1 MKILKFYTTYC
12 SQCKQQT
19 KLLNGFTDAEVVEI
33 DCDENEDLVDK
44 YEVRGLP
51 TIVLVDSED
60 KVINKFIGITQP
72 NTIKDAINKY
82 KEQQNE
88 GNN

>member
-19 KLLNGFTDAEVVEI
+19 KLLEGFTEAEVISV

-51 TIVLVDSED
+51 TMVLIDNED
-60 KVINKFIGITQP
+60 NVIKKFVGITRP
-72 NTIKDAINKY
+72 DAIIEAINNY
-82 KEQQNE
+82 KENS
-88 GNN
+88 

>member
-1 MKILKFYTTYC
+1 MKILKFFTTYC

-19 KLLNGFTDAEVVEI
+19 KLLEGFTEAEVISV

-51 TIVLVDSED
+51 TLILVDDND
-60 KVINKFIGITQP
+60 KVISKFVGITKP
-72 NTIKDAINKY
+72 EVIKDAIN
-82 KEQQNE
+82 
-88 GNN
+88 NNKS

>member
-1 MKILKFYTTYC
+1 MKLLKFYTTYC

-19 KLLNGFTDAEVVEI
+19 KLLEGFTEAEVISV

-51 TIVLVDSED
+51 TLVLVDDNE
-60 KVINKFIGITQP
+60 KVISKFVGMTKPEVLKDTINNYNK
-72 NTIKDAINKY
+72 
-82 KEQQNE
+82 
-88 GNN
+88 

>member
-19 KLLNGFTDAEVVEI
+19 KLLEGFTEAEVISV

-51 TIVLVDSED
+51 TLILVDDSD
-60 KVINKFIGITQP
+60 KVISKFVGITKP
-72 NTIKDAINKY
+72 EVIKDAIN
-82 KEQQNE
+82 
-88 GNN
+88 NNKS

>member
-19 KLLNGFTDAEVVEI
+19 KLLEGFTDAEVVSL

-51 TIVLVDSED
+51 TLILIDDNDEIISRFV
-60 KVINKFIGITQP
+60 GITKP
-72 NTIKDAINKY
+72 AVIKNAINSHKS
-82 KEQQNE
+82 
-88 GNN
+88 

>member
-1 MKILKFYTTYC
+1 MKILKFFTTYC

-19 KLLNGFTDAEVVEI
+19 KLLEGFTNAEVVSV

-51 TIVLVDSED
+51 TIVLIDNED
-60 KVINKFIGITQP
+60 NVIKKFVGITRP
-72 NTIKDAINKY
+72 DAIIEAINNY
-82 KEQQNE
+82 KE
-88 GNN
+88 GI

>member
-19 KLLNGFTDAEVVEI
+19 KLLEGFTNAEVVSV

-44 YEVRGLP
+44 YEVRSLP
-51 TIVLVDSED
+51 TLVLIDDNEKIIS
-60 KVINKFIGITQP
+60 KFVGMTKP
-72 NTIKDAINKY
+72 EVIKDAINNYNK
-82 KEQQNE
+82 
-88 GNN
+88 

>member
-19 KLLNGFTDAEVVEI
+19 KLLEGFTEAEI
-33 DCDENEDLVDK
+33 ISLDCDENEDLVEK

-51 TIVLVDSED
+51 TLVIINENDEVISKFVGMTKPEVL
-60 KVINKFIGITQP
+60 
-72 NTIKDAINKY
+72 KDAINNYEINKA
-82 KEQQNE
+82 
-88 GNN
+88 

>member
-1 MKILKFYTTYC
+1 MKILKFFTTYC

-19 KLLNGFTDAEVVEI
+19 KLLEGFTEAEVISV

-51 TIVLVDSED
+51 TLILVDDND
-60 KVINKFIGITQP
+60 KVISRFVGITKP
-72 NTIKDAINKY
+72 EVIKDAIN
-82 KEQQNE
+82 
-88 GNN
+88 NNKS

>member
-19 KLLNGFTDAEVVEI
+19 KLLEGFTEAEVISV
-33 DCDENEDLVDK
+33 DCDENEDLVEK

-51 TIVLVDSED
+51 TLVIINENDEVISKFVGMTKPEVL
-60 KVINKFIGITQP
+60 
-72 NTIKDAINKY
+72 KDAINNYEINKA
-82 KEQQNE
+82 
-88 GNN
+88 

>member
-19 KLLNGFTDAEVVEI
+19 KLLEGFTEAEVISV

-44 YEVRGLP
+44 YEVKGLP
-51 TIVLVDSED
+51 TLILIDDNE
-60 KVINKFIGITQP
+60 KVISKFVGMTKP
-72 NTIKDAINKY
+72 EVLKDAIN
-82 KEQQNE
+82 
-88 GNN
+88 NNKS

>member
-19 KLLNGFTDAEVVEI
+19 KLLEGFTEAEVVEI

-51 TIVLVDSED
+51 TLVLIDDNE
-60 KVINKFIGITQP
+60 KVISKFVGITKP
-72 NTIKDAINKY
+72 EVIKDAIN
-82 KEQQNE
+82 
-88 GNN
+88 NNKS

>member
-1 MKILKFYTTYC
+1 MKLLKFYTTYC

-19 KLLNGFTDAEVVEI
+19 KLLEGFTEAKVISV

-51 TIVLVDSED
+51 TLVLIDDNEE
-60 KVINKFIGITQP
+60 VISKFVGMTKPEVLKDTINNYNK
-72 NTIKDAINKY
+72 
-82 KEQQNE
+82 
-88 GNN
+88 

>member
-1 MKILKFYTTYC
+1 MKILKFFTTYC

-19 KLLNGFTDAEVVEI
+19 KLLEGFTEAEVISV

-51 TIVLVDSED
+51 TLVIINENDEVISKFVGMTKPEVL
-60 KVINKFIGITQP
+60 
-72 NTIKDAINKY
+72 KDAINNYEINKA
-82 KEQQNE
+82 
-88 GNN
+88 